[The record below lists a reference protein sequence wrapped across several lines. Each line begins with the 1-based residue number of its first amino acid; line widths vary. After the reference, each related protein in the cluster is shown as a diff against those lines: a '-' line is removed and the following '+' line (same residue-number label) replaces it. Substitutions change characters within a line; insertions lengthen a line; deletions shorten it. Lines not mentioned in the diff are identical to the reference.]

1 MDDFGR
7 FWLLTGLDYWLLDN
21 RHDPF
26 VLGRLTAAVTA
37 WHLTPGPFRDL
48 NWFELVQFTRQGR
61 SDPLHDR
68 RSFDRLSHF
77 GVRLMLLLL
86 TWLRLLFDHRRV
98 VDRNECGDLGQR
110 ILKVE
115 RLFDDR
121 LAGGCCILDASSR
134 IGRVG
139 SRRLMSSGSVGD
151 LT

>member
-1 MDDFGR
+1 MGR
-7 FWLLTGLDYWLLDN
+7 FWLLTGPDHGLLHN

-37 WHLTPGPFRDL
+37 WHLASGPFRDL
-48 NWFELVQFTRQGR
+48 NWFELVQFTRHGR
-61 SDPLHDR
+61 SDSLHDR
-68 RSFDRLSHF
+68 RRFYRLSHF

-86 TWLRLLFDHRRV
+86 TRLQLIFDHRRI
-98 VDRNECGDLGQR
+98 VDRNERGDFGQR

-121 LAGGCCILDASSR
+121 LAGCRRILDAGSS
-134 IGRVG
+134 IGRVR
-139 SRRLMSSGSVGD
+139 SRRMMSSGSVGD

>member
-1 MDDFGR
+1 MGR
-7 FWLLTGLDYWLLDN
+7 FWLFRGFDYGLLDN

-48 NWFELVQFTRQGR
+48 NWFELVQFTRHGR
-61 SDPLHDR
+61 SDPLYNR
-68 RSFDRLSHF
+68 RRFDRLSYF

-86 TWLRLLFDHRRV
+86 TWLQLLFDHRRV

-121 LAGGCCILDASSR
+121 LAGCCRILDASSS
-134 IGRVG
+134 IGRVR
-139 SRRLMSSGSVGD
+139 SRRMMSSGSVGD